1 MNRSLM
7 TALIGIGTAQFLK
20 IPLEYI
26 HTGKWHWKKMFE
38 TGNMPSSHSASCSA
52 LSTYV
57 AFKKGFGSIDFGIS
71 SLLSLIVMYDAMGIR
86 RQAGEIAMAVN
97 KLDLQIERLSGD
109 NPGVYHNIHHKKL
122 NEMLGHLPKEVAGG
136 AVLGAAI
143 GTISYLTEKR

>member
-26 HTGKWHWKKMFE
+26 QTGEWHWEKFLE
-38 TGNMPSSHSASCSA
+38 TGSMPSSHSASCSA

-57 AFKKGFGSIDFGIS
+57 AFKKGLGSIEFGIS

-97 KLDLQIERLSGD
+97 KLDLQVERLSGEQ
-109 NPGVYHNIHHKKL
+109 PGVYHHIRHKKL
-122 NEMLGHLPKEVAGG
+122 NEMLGHLPREVAGG
-136 AVLGAAI
+136 AVLGAVI
-143 GTISYLTEKR
+143 GTISYLTEKK